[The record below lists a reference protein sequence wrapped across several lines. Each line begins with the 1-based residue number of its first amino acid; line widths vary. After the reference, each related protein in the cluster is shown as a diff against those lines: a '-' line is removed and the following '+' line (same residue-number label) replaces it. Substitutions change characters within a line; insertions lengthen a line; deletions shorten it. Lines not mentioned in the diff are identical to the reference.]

1 LTLITEWNAP
11 TLLSASCK
19 NKSAVVSSR
28 KQDLFD
34 TSRSIL
40 LAERAIQPGGEFVK
54 LFSDVWKLRRVHYA
68 VALAVLVIIGMLPQA
83 AAHAADYP
91 TKTIQ
96 IINPFPPGAVTD
108 IVARIV
114 APKMSAI
121 LGQQVVIVNKPGGG
135 GAVGIQAAKDAAPD
149 GYTIL
154 VTPPPVLIIPLVN
167 KNSGFTMNDFA
178 PLTLATSSPNT
189 TVVKA
194 DAPWKTL
201 EEFIAD
207 AKKNAGQF
215 TYGSAGPGT
224 TPHFIG
230 ELVKLKTKIELTHVP
245 LGSESAAA
253 TAVLGGHVNIAFLTL
268 GTTRSHIEAGTLR
281 ALAVASNRRL
291 KDFPDVPTTVEK
303 GFPELNLKIWVG
315 FFAPVKT
322 SPAILKRLAAALNH
336 ALKDPA
342 VVAQIEK
349 AQALVENLGPQE
361 AAKFYAE
368 EERKWSEVA
377 RVAKIAK

>member
-1 LTLITEWNAP
+1 MKFLHVARESLY
-11 TLLSASCK
+11 
-19 NKSAVVSSR
+19 
-28 KQDLFD
+28 
-34 TSRSIL
+34 
-40 LAERAIQPGGEFVK
+40 ERAV
-54 LFSDVWKLRRVHYA
+54 R
-68 VALAVLVIIGMLPQA
+68 A
-83 AAHAADYP
+83 AALLFFMASSFASAAISEAAEYP
-91 TKTIQ
+91 TKTLQ

-114 APKMSAI
+114 APKMAAL
-121 LGQQVVIVNKPGGG
+121 LGQQVIIVNKAGGG

-154 VTPPPVLIIPLVN
+154 VTPPPILLIPLVN
-167 KNSGFTMNDFA
+167 KSSGFAMKDFT
-178 PLTLATSSPNT
+178 PLNLATSSPNT

-201 EEFIAD
+201 EEFIAEA
-207 AKKNAGQF
+207 AKNPGAL

-230 ELVKLKTKIELTHVP
+230 ELVKLKTKIDLTHVP

-268 GTTRSHIEAGTLR
+268 GTTRSHIEAGTMR

-291 KDFPDVPTTVEK
+291 KDFPNIPTTVEK

-315 FFAPVKT
+315 FFAPAKT
-322 SPAILKRLAAALNH
+322 PPPVVKRLAAALSES
-336 ALKDPA
+336 LKDA
-342 VVAQIEK
+342 EVAAHIEK
-349 AQALVENLGPQE
+349 AQALIENLGPQE
-361 AAKFYAE
+361 AAKFYTE
-368 EERKWSEVA
+368 EERKWSEVT
-377 RVAKIAK
+377 RVAKIGN

>member
-1 LTLITEWNAP
+1 M
-11 TLLSASCK
+11 K
-19 NKSAVVSSR
+19 
-28 KQDLFD
+28 
-34 TSRSIL
+34 
-40 LAERAIQPGGEFVK
+40 
-54 LFSDVWKLRRVHYA
+54 FSDEVPKPFFKRASSAIAALFA
-68 VALAVLVIIGMLPQA
+68 VACNFAVIAISEPA
-83 AAHAADYP
+83 EYP

-114 APKMSAI
+114 APKMAAI
-121 LGQQVVIVNKPGGG
+121 LGQQVIIVNKAGGG

-154 VTPPPVLIIPLVN
+154 VTPPPILLIPLVN
-167 KNSGFTMNDFA
+167 KNSGFAMKDFT

-201 EEFIAD
+201 EEFIAEA
-207 AKKNAGQF
+207 AKNPGAL

-230 ELVKLKTKIELTHVP
+230 ELVKLKTKIDLTHVP

-268 GTTRSHIEAGTLR
+268 GTTRSHIEAGTMR

-291 KDFPDVPTTVEK
+291 KDFPNVPTTVEK

-315 FFAPVKT
+315 FFAPAKT
-322 SPAILKRLAAALNH
+322 SPAIVKRLAAALSES
-336 ALKDPA
+336 LKDA
-342 VVAQIEK
+342 EVATHIEK
-349 AQALVENLGPQE
+349 AQALIENLGPQE

-368 EERKWSEVA
+368 EERKWSEVT
-377 RVAKIAK
+377 RIAKIGN

>member
-1 LTLITEWNAP
+1 MLTLNF
-11 TLLSASCK
+11 K
-19 NKSAVVSSR
+19 G
-28 KQDLFD
+28 LFF
-34 TSRSIL
+34 I
-40 LAERAIQPGGEFVK
+40 
-54 LFSDVWKLRRVHYA
+54 
-68 VALAVLVIIGMLPQA
+68 VALALFIPLADA
-83 AAHAADYP
+83 AEYP
-91 TKTIQ
+91 NKTIQ

-114 APKMSAI
+114 APKMSTA
-121 LGQQVVIVNKPGGG
+121 LGQQVVVVNKAGGG

-154 VTPPPVLIIPLVN
+154 VTPPPILLIPIVN
-167 KNSGFTMNDFA
+167 KNSGFTMKDFA
-178 PLTLATSSPNT
+178 PLSLATSSPNT
-189 TVVKA
+189 TVVKG

-207 AKKNAGQF
+207 AKKNAGQL

-230 ELVKLKTKIELTHVP
+230 ELVKLKTKIDLTHVP

-268 GTTRSHIEAGTLR
+268 GTTRSHIEAGTMR

-291 KDFPDVPTTVEK
+291 KDFPNVPTTVEK
-303 GFPELNLKIWVG
+303 GFSELNLKIWVG
-315 FFAPVKT
+315 FFAPAKT
-322 SPAILKRLAAALNH
+322 PPAIVKRLAAAVGDS
-336 ALKDPA
+336 LKDPEIIA
-342 VVAQIEK
+342 NIEK
-349 AQALVENLGPQE
+349 SQALIENLGPQE

-368 EERKWSEVA
+368 EERKWSEVT
-377 RVAKIAK
+377 RVAKIGN

>member
-1 LTLITEWNAP
+1 MRFNI
-11 TLLSASCK
+11 
-19 NKSAVVSSR
+19 
-28 KQDLFD
+28 
-34 TSRSIL
+34 
-40 LAERAIQPGGEFVK
+40 GGEVVK
-54 LFSDVWKLRRVHYA
+54 SFSQIRKLRRDSA
-68 VALAVLVIIGMLPQA
+68 LVAAFVFLITFPGMPA
-83 AAHAADYP
+83 AQDYP

-108 IVARIV
+108 IVARLL
-114 APKMSAI
+114 APKMSTL
-121 LGQQVVIVNKPGGG
+121 LGQQVVIVNKAGGG
-135 GAVGIQAAKDAAPD
+135 GAVGIQAARDSAPD

-154 VTPPPVLIIPLVN
+154 VTPPPIVLIPIVN
-167 KNSGFTMNDFA
+167 KNSGFAVKDFV

-194 DAPWKTL
+194 DAPWKSL
-201 EEFIAD
+201 EDVLAE
-207 AKKNAGQF
+207 AKKNPGQL

-230 ELVKLKTKIELTHVP
+230 ELVKLKTRIDMTHVP

-268 GTTRSHIEAGTLR
+268 GTTRSHIEAGTMR

-291 KDFPDVPTTVEK
+291 KDFPNVPTTVEK

-315 FFAPVKT
+315 FFAPAKT
-322 SPAILKRLAAALNH
+322 PPAIVKRLAGAMGE
-336 ALKDPA
+336 ALKDA
-342 VVAQIEK
+342 EVVTLIEK

-361 AAKFYAE
+361 AAKFLAE

-377 RVAKIAK
+377 KVAKIAN

>member
-1 LTLITEWNAP
+1 MLKLNFKGLFFIVVLAFFISPANA
-11 TLLSASCK
+11 
-19 NKSAVVSSR
+19 
-28 KQDLFD
+28 
-34 TSRSIL
+34 
-40 LAERAIQPGGEFVK
+40 AE
-54 LFSDVWKLRRVHYA
+54 
-68 VALAVLVIIGMLPQA
+68 
-83 AAHAADYP
+83 YP
-91 TKTIQ
+91 NKTIQ

-108 IVARIV
+108 IVARLV
-114 APKMSAI
+114 APKMSTV
-121 LGQQVVIVNKPGGG
+121 LSQQVVVVNKAGGG

-154 VTPPPVLIIPLVN
+154 VTPPPILLIPIVN
-167 KNSGFTMNDFA
+167 KNSGFTMKDFA
-178 PLTLATSSPNT
+178 PLSLATSSPNT
-189 TVVKA
+189 TVVKG

-207 AKKNAGQF
+207 AKKNAGQL

-230 ELVKLKTKIELTHVP
+230 ELVKLKTKIDLTHVP

-268 GTTRSHIEAGTLR
+268 GTTRSHIEGGTMR

-291 KDFPDVPTTVEK
+291 KDFPNVPTTVEK

-315 FFAPVKT
+315 FFAPAKT
-322 SPAILKRLAAALNH
+322 PPAIVKRLAAAVGDS
-336 ALKDPA
+336 LKDPEIIA
-342 VVAQIEK
+342 NIEK
-349 AQALVENLGPQE
+349 SQALIENLGPQE

-368 EERKWSEVA
+368 EERKWTEVA
-377 RVAKIAK
+377 HSAKITN